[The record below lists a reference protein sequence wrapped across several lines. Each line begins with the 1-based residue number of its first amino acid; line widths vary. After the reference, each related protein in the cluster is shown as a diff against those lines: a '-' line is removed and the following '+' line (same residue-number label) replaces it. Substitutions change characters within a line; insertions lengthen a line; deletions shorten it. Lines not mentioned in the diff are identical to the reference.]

1 MEKIKVS
8 EIRKELTWK
17 FGKNRISVLADKDNL
32 IITVSQKTFLA
43 TIPIC
48 NIVEKIIGD
57 TELSVTEA
65 GSAFI
70 LTYNNEQKSLS
81 IKDDKVYLLNTTDDS
96 GIQIEIV

>member
-8 EIRKELTWK
+8 EIRKELIWK
-17 FGKNRISVLADKDNL
+17 FGKNRISVNTNKDEL
-32 IITVSQKTFLA
+32 FITVSRSTFFA
-43 TIPIC
+43 NIPVC
-48 NIVEKIIGD
+48 TIVEKLKENSD
-57 TELSVTEA
+57 LSISEA

-81 IKDDKVYLLNTTDDS
+81 IKDNKVYWLNMVDDS